1 MTAGINVTVSS
12 TAAGVNVS
20 GGTAATIAV
29 STGVGTAGTSV
40 AITVSGGIGPAGF
53 ITAPGSATNA
63 FGVFQLTAGDGITIS
78 TSAAQFQIASY
89 GTASLGSYAPVQSVA
104 GRTGTVTLVAGD
116 ITAGTLAVARIPTIS
131 YTALSNVPT
140 TFTPATHTHSQ
151 AEVLPAQA
159 GYVGPLVT
167 DGTTAA
173 WTSRYSIVSPVI
185 VQGSG
190 MAISRDTAAGT
201 ISIAYAG
208 GTSGV
213 ASVNGITGT
222 PTIVAGANVT
232 VTTAASS
239 ITIAAASGGGG
250 TGSFSWAS
258 VPSSSTATGSAGSL
272 SYDTDYLYL
281 ATATDTWK
289 RTALSPFGGDLY
301 LSSVSLLLH
310 LNGNN
315 GSTTITDSS
324 TSPKTCTAYGNA
336 AISTTQSKFGGASA
350 VFDGTGD
357 YILSSSNAAWSFG
370 TGDFTVECWVYR
382 TSAPS
387 QASIMGVGYTVGGFG
402 FFIDNSHQINVTR
415 PGTAID
421 HTFNASVPTNA
432 WSHIAI
438 TRSGTSLRCYVDG
451 VQKGSTATNS
461 TNYAQG
467 GLTIGIDGDT
477 STQPFDGYIDEFRI
491 TKGVARYTGSTY
503 TVPTTA
509 FPDF

>member
-1 MTAGINVTVSS
+1 MTLI
-12 TAAGVNVS
+12 AAD
-20 GGTAATIAV
+20 I
-29 STGVGTAGTSV
+29 TAGTFATARIPSLSYTTLSNVPTSFAPSSHTHDASEV
-40 AITVSGGIGPAGF
+40 A
-53 ITAPGSATNA
+53 
-63 FGVFQLTAGDGITIS
+63 
-78 TSAAQFQIASY
+78 
-89 GTASLGSYAPVQSVA
+89 
-104 GRTGTVTLVAGD
+104 
-116 ITAGTLAVARIPTIS
+116 AGTLAVARIPTIS

-140 TFTPATHTHSQ
+140 AFSPSTHTHSQ
-151 AEVLPAQA
+151 SQVLPAQA

-208 GTSGV
+208 GTSGLV
-213 ASVNGITGT
+213 VGTATPQQLGTPSAGSSSNASREDHVHQLPTISYTALSNVPTKFSPDTTIANVVSVNGITGT
-222 PTIVAGANVT
+222 PTIVAGSNVT

-289 RTALSPFGGDLY
+289 RTALSLFGGDLY

-310 LNGNN
+310 LNGSN

-350 VFDGTGD
+350 AFDGTGD
-357 YILSSSNAAWSFG
+357 YILASSNAAWAFG

-402 FFIDNSHQINVTR
+402 LFIDNSHQINVTR